1 MTRRS
6 IDAERGYA
14 LLLALLV
21 LLLISTV
28 ASLVATSVTLRS
40 RLAQDEARRIHAG
53 ALADAAMARTLAEL
67 SRSRGYRGYE
77 NEPFGRG
84 STSVWVGTPLGEP
97 YRRRVVAIGRYGTG
111 ARSLEALVAFDL
123 EGVPIIVS
131 WDVVPTIR

>member
-6 IDAERGYA
+6 VDAERGFG

-53 ALADAAMARTLAEL
+53 ALADAAMARALAEL

-77 NEPFGRG
+77 KEPLGRG
-84 STSVWVGTPLGEP
+84 STSVRVETPPGEP
-97 YRRRVVAIGRYGTG
+97 QRRRVVATGRYGSG
-111 ARSLEALVAFDL
+111 ARSLEALVTFDL
-123 EGVPIIVS
+123 EGVPLIVS
-131 WDVVPTIR
+131 WGVVPTIR